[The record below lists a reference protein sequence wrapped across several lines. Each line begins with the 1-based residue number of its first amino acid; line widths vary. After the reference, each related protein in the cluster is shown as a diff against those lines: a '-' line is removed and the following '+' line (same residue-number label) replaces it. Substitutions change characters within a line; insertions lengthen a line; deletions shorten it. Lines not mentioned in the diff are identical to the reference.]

1 MRDSSFQRVAC
12 EIVPWLDN
20 DLHGTLF
27 IHLHVFE
34 VAAVRRHTLHR
45 LIVVVLVRA

>member
-1 MRDSSFQRVAC
+1 MRDSLFQRVAR

-27 IHLHVFE
+27 IHLHAFE
-34 VAAVRRHTLHR
+34 VTAVRRHTLHR
-45 LIVVVLVRA
+45 LIIIVLICT